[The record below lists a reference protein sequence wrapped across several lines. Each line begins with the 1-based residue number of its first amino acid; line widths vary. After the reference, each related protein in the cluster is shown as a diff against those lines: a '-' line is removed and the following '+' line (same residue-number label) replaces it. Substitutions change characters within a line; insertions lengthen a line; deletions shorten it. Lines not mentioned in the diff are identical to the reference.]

1 MMSDDIEE
9 RLSHVEELSKIKVA
23 RTCEEL
29 ARHGVRKNGLYHIDP
44 DGELIGKNYFVF

>member
-1 MMSDDIEE
+1 MSDNIEE
-9 RLSHVEELSKIKVA
+9 RLSYVEELSKIKVA